1 MLRDYRISPSAG
13 GKTGHAVIML
23 HGLGDSGQGG
33 LLSIGGMW
41 QPSLPPD
48 TEFLCPDAPFPYDMG
63 PAPETGGPRQWFSMK
78 NFSPPV
84 MLQGA
89 RTAARYLNEYID
101 HVLTTRAL
109 LPNKLA
115 LVGFSQGT
123 IMALY
128 AALRRSDQVAGIVGY
143 SGLLVGGEGLETEM
157 KTAPPVLLVHGTADE
172 VVPFGL
178 MAPSEAALKAAG
190 ISVTSVT
197 CPGLGHSID
206 ETGLAEGLRFL
217 KKILV

>member
-1 MLRDYRISPSAG
+1 
-13 GKTGHAVIML
+13 
-23 HGLGDSGQGG
+23 
-33 LLSIGGMW
+33 
-41 QPSLPPD
+41 
-48 TEFLCPDAPFPYDMG
+48 
-63 PAPETGGPRQWFSMK
+63 
-78 NFSPPV
+78 
-84 MLQGA
+84 
-89 RTAARYLNEYID
+89 
-101 HVLTTRAL
+101 
-109 LPNKLA
+109 
-115 LVGFSQGT
+115 
-123 IMALY
+123 MALY

>member
-1 MLRDYRISPSAG
+1 VLRDYRISPSAG
-13 GKTGHAVIML
+13 GKAGHAVIFL

-41 QPSLPPD
+41 QRDLPAD
-48 TEFLCPDAPFPYDMG
+48 TEFFCPDAPFPYDMT
-63 PAPETGGPRQWFSMK
+63 PPPDTGGPRQWFSMK
-78 NFSPPV
+78 IFSPPA

-101 HVLTTRAL
+101 HVLTTRGLAS
-109 LPNKLA
+109 NRLA

-128 AALRRSDQVAGIVGY
+128 AALRRADQIAGIVGY
-143 SGLLVGGEGLETEM
+143 SGLLVGGENLSTD
-157 KTAPPVLLVHGTADE
+157 KKSAPPVLLVHGTADE

-178 MAPSEAALKAAG
+178 MGPSEAMLQAAG
-190 ISVTSVT
+190 VPVTTVT
-197 CPGLGHSID
+197 CPGTGHSID